1 MQQASLAFSWL
12 ALTKCFSLFVPI
24 VITSVSSLPLLPI
37 VCIQITFF
45 VLCAAAH
52 GTAFLRWKKWSAEQ
66 KKGSWPMYGWFTA
79 ISCIGSAAGALA
91 FAARVAQFAYRYP
104 RQRLEQLTNRTI
116 EDDKWVSGFRE
127 FEIRST
133 SAFFI
138 LFPIEAWFTTVAQLL
153 MLYRIF
159 RFSLSGSRR
168 KRAWWMCSRI
178 FFAVVNAVHL
188 SGVLCNITAATYLIE
203 GADVSRKVVNA
214 YVDNNIVSAKKYEV
228 LALSVIGKGASL
240 LGIQRFLE
248 AVVLIIVITAFLV
261 TGFNC
266 HRIIMSALR
275 ALFSAEQKVSII
287 SGAAASQARDLVH
300 QAGSEGKLL
309 HRKVVGT
316 VLVVF
321 ATVLLRSFYSILYA
335 LALYFNQISNPCSRS
350 ECDPC
355 KNVFSHIL
363 SWMLYTPF
371 FEQGIMLVASPL
383 AQLVALWG
391 MSGVRAIEQ
400 MTVEQIH
407 LSPNQK
413 SGANSRL

>member
-1 MQQASLAFSWL
+1 
-12 ALTKCFSLFVPI
+12 
-24 VITSVSSLPLLPI
+24 
-37 VCIQITFF
+37 
-45 VLCAAAH
+45 
-52 GTAFLRWKKWSAEQ
+52 
-66 KKGSWPMYGWFTA
+66 MYGWFTA

-104 RQRLEQLTNRTI
+104 RQRAEQLTNRTF
-116 EDDKWVSGFRE
+116 EDDKRVSDFRD
-127 FEIRST
+127 FELRSS

-138 LFPIEAWFTTVAQLL
+138 LFSIEAWFVTVAQLL
-153 MLYRIF
+153 MLHRIF
-159 RFSLSGSRR
+159 RFSLSGSRQ
-168 KRAWWMCSRI
+168 KRAWGMCGRI
-178 FFAVVNAVHL
+178 FFAIVNAVYL
-188 SGVLCNITAATYLIE
+188 SGVLCNVTAATYLIE
-203 GADVSRKVVNA
+203 GAVVSRQVVNA
-214 YVDNNIVSAKKYEV
+214 YVDNDIVSAKNYEV
-228 LALSVIGKGASL
+228 LALSMAGRGASL
-240 LGIQRFLE
+240 FGIQRFLE
-248 AVVLIIVITAFLV
+248 AVVLIIVVTAFLT

-266 HRIIMSALR
+266 HRIIMIALR

-287 SGAAASQARDLVH
+287 SGAAAGQARELVH

-335 LALYFNQISNPCSRS
+335 LSLYFNQISNPCSRS

-391 MSGVRAIEQ
+391 MSGVRAMEQ
-400 MTVEQIH
+400 MTVEQNH
-407 LSPNQK
+407 LSSNRK
-413 SGANSRL
+413 IGASSRL

>member
-1 MQQASLAFSWL
+1 
-12 ALTKCFSLFVPI
+12 
-24 VITSVSSLPLLPI
+24 
-37 VCIQITFF
+37 

-52 GTAFLRWKKWSAEQ
+52 GTAFARWLKWSAEQ
-66 KKGSWPMYGWFTA
+66 KKRSWPLYGWFTA
-79 ISCIGSAAGALA
+79 TSCIGSAAGALA

-104 RQRLEQLTNRTI
+104 RQRSEQPTNRTF
-116 EDDKWVSGFRE
+116 EDDKRVSDFRD
-127 FEIRST
+127 FELRSSST
-133 SAFFI
+133 FFV
-138 LFPIEAWFTTVAQLL
+138 LFPIEAWFVTVAQLL
-153 MLYRIF
+153 VLHRIF
-159 RFSLSGSRR
+159 RFSLSGSRQ
-168 KRAWWMCSRI
+168 KRAWGMCGRI
-178 FFAVVNAVHL
+178 FFTIVNAVYL
-188 SGVLCNITAATYLIE
+188 SGVLCNVTAATYLIE
-203 GADVSRKVVNA
+203 AAAVSRKVVNA
-214 YVDNNIVSAKKYEV
+214 YVDNDIVSAKNYEV
-228 LALSVIGKGASL
+228 SALYLAGRGASL

-248 AVVLIIVITAFLV
+248 AVVLIIIITAFLV

-266 HRIIMSALR
+266 HRIIMAALR
-275 ALFSAEQKVSII
+275 TLFSAEQKVSII
-287 SGAAASQARDLVH
+287 SGQSRELVR

-309 HRKVVGT
+309 HRKVVVT

-391 MSGVRAIEQ
+391 MSGLRAMKQ
-400 MTVEQIH
+400 MTVEQNH
-407 LSPNQK
+407 LSSNRK
-413 SGANSRL
+413 TGTNSRL

>member
-1 MQQASLAFSWL
+1 M
-12 ALTKCFSLFVPI
+12 
-24 VITSVSSLPLLPI
+24 LPI

-52 GTAFLRWKKWSAEQ
+52 GTAFVRWQKWSAEQ
-66 KKGSWPMYGWFTA
+66 KKGSWPLYGWFTA

-91 FAARVAQFAYRYP
+91 FAARVSQFAYRYP
-104 RQRLEQLTNRTI
+104 RQKSEQLTNRTF
-116 EDDKWVSGFRE
+116 EDDKRVSDFRD
-127 FEIRST
+127 FELRSS

-138 LFPIEAWFTTVAQLL
+138 LFPIEAWFVTVAQLL
-153 MLYRIF
+153 MLHRIF
-159 RFSLSGSRR
+159 RFSLSGSRQ
-168 KRAWWMCSRI
+168 KRAWGMCGRI
-178 FFAVVNAVHL
+178 FFTIVNAVYL
-188 SGVLCNITAATYLIE
+188 SGVLCNVTAATYLIE
-203 GADVSRKVVNA
+203 GAVVSRKVVNA
-214 YVDNNIVSAKKYEV
+214 YVDNDIVSAKNYEV
-228 LALSVIGKGASL
+228 SALSMVGRGASL
-240 LGIQRFLE
+240 FGIQRFLE
-248 AVVLIIVITAFLV
+248 AVVLIIVITAFLI

-275 ALFSAEQKVSII
+275 TLFSAEQKVSII
-287 SGAAASQARDLVH
+287 SGAAAGQARELVH

-371 FEQGIMLVASPL
+371 FEQGIMLFASPL

-391 MSGVRAIEQ
+391 MSGVRAMEQ
-400 MTVEQIH
+400 IKVEQNH
-407 LSPNQK
+407 LSSNLK
-413 SGANSRL
+413 TGASSRL